1 MDVMPM
7 PAETTGPSRVTAAD
21 IARRL
26 GISRPTVSTILSGSK
41 SNTRVSGELQDRIRK
56 LASELGYRPNGAA
69 RAMTSQCTRH
79 LGVLMANT
87 PIDPYTSN
95 ELYYTILGI
104 NDALEADGYITSL
117 IRINDVGRQ
126 IKSQSRAVLEVAV
139 DGVVAMGAIP
149 TTLQPDIERLF
160 GAVVWGDTSV
170 RGPQRCLTR
179 NEVGVGERVAREV
192 VARGYERVLF
202 VTREAPEH
210 DPHYSHQDRATGLRR
225 ILDAAGIPVQEAQIY
240 WEWSDRVRKAV
251 CPHLR
256 PGTAVVVSSAER
268 VALVARAGALQGQ
281 YPGRDFG
288 LVCCD
293 SSPNILLTWPDLARM
308 EYDRYAAGG
317 VLAEMILQLL
327 QSPTGA
333 ACPSRQLP
341 LTWRKGTT
349 LPNHKKGG

>member
-1 MDVMPM
+1 MPL
-7 PAETTGPSRVTAAD
+7 PTNVPGQPRITAAD
-21 IARRL
+21 LARRL
-26 GISRPTVSTILSGSK
+26 GVSRPTVSTILSGGK
-41 SNTRVSGELQDRIRK
+41 SNTRVSPELQNRIRK
-56 LASELGYRPNGAA
+56 LAAELGYRPNGAA

-79 LGVLMANT
+79 IGVLMANT
-87 PIDPYTSN
+87 PSDPYTSN

-117 IRINDVGRQ
+117 IRINDVGKQ
-126 IKSQSRAVLEVAV
+126 IKSQSRAVREVAV

-149 TTLQPDIERLF
+149 ATLQPDIERLF
-160 GAVVWGDTSV
+160 GTVVWGDTSV

-179 NEVGVGERVAREV
+179 NEIGVGERVAREV
-192 VARGYERVLF
+192 LARGYERVLF
-202 VTREAPEH
+202 VTREDPEH

-268 VALVARAGALQGQ
+268 VALVVRAGALLGQ

-293 SSPNILLTWPDLARM
+293 SSPNTLLTWPDLARM
-308 EYDRYAAGG
+308 EYDRYAAGS
-317 VLAEMILQLL
+317 VLAEMVLKLL
-327 QSPTGA
+327 ASPA
-333 ACPSRQLP
+333 RNVCPSRQLP
-341 LTWRKGTT
+341 LAWRKGAT
-349 LPNHKKGG
+349 LPNRRKED